1 LLSQEKAGR
10 ARFDVL
16 SNPKSARQRERR
28 HEQAMIKKLLSGTIT
43 SEVYDELLNTI
54 LTTRTGKARF
64 PKMAKAVAIPKE
76 ASKVVAN
83 LAHLYGVM
91 TSGRNSHAAGDLVV
105 MLGNGV
111 SYKFLEEEI
120 GVPAARARAYKAAA
134 KKKGVLPDLLTL
146 RYVKGDPLVYRFS
159 VCVCVGGWMC
169 HSLSRCLAVLPL
181 SPLFPLFFLSLSS
194 LCPLRLLFLLPNPPR
209 YSQTPSASHNS

>member
-1 LLSQEKAGR
+1 
-10 ARFDVL
+10 
-16 SNPKSARQRERR
+16 
-28 HEQAMIKKLLSGTIT
+28 MIKKLLSGTIT

-159 VCVCVGGWMC
+159 VCVCGW
-169 HSLSRCLAVLPL
+169 VDVP
-181 SPLFPLFFLSLSS
+181 
-194 LCPLRLLFLLPNPPR
+194 
-209 YSQTPSASHNS
+209 

>member
-1 LLSQEKAGR
+1 LFSQEKAGR

-28 HEQAMIKKLLSGTIT
+28 NEQAMIKKLLSGTIT
-43 SEVYDELLNTI
+43 SEVYDELLSTI
-54 LTTRTGKARF
+54 LTTRTGKTRF

-120 GVPAARARAYKAAA
+120 GVTAARARSYKAAA

-146 RYVKGDPLVYRFS
+146 RYVKDDPLVSRFS
-159 VCVCVGGWMC
+159 VCVCGWMC
-169 HSLSRCLAVLPL
+169 HGLSRYLAVLSL
-181 SPLFPLFFLSLSS
+181 SPHFFPFFLSLSS
-194 LCPLRLLFLLPNPPR
+194 LCPLRLLFFLHNSPR
-209 YSQTPSASHNS
+209 YSRTPSASHHS